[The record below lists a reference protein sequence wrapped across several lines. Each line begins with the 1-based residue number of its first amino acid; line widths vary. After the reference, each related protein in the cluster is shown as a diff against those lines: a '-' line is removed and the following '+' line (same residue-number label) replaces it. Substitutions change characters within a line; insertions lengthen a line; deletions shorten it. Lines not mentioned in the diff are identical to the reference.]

1 MINTD
6 MECDKDRH
14 GMIKKNWLYSAVIGI
29 LIGYIVIILGSWLWS
44 AAMPSSSIRT
54 LLSESG
60 IRWFFGT
67 FAMNL
72 VNTPLLI
79 WIVLI
84 DIAIGACIRSGL
96 WNSTILIAR
105 HSSKLTTLQKR
116 GLRSAIELIIFEIC
130 VVSLLILPRHA
141 ILLSVTGEIY
151 PSSASACFVPIV
163 AFMILSSSISYG
175 LLSGTIHGYRDAVA
189 CTLKGGK
196 NLKIILCF
204 YILLIELAAIIK
216 YIFFSMT

>member
-1 MINTD
+1 
-6 MECDKDRH
+6 
-14 GMIKKNWLYSAVIGI
+14 MIKKHWLYTAVIGI
-29 LIGYIVIILGSWLWS
+29 IIGYIVIILGSWLWS

-67 FAMNL
+67 FVMNL
-72 VNTPLLI
+72 ASTPLLV
-79 WIVLI
+79 WIILI
-84 DIAIGACIRSGL
+84 DISIGTCIRSGL
-96 WNSTILIAR
+96 WSSAR
-105 HSSKLTTLQKR
+105 LLMKSSSKLNILQKR

-130 VVSLLILPRHA
+130 VLSLLVFPRHA
-141 ILLSVTGEIY
+141 ILLSVTGDLY
-151 PSSASACFVPIV
+151 PSSASASFVPIV

-196 NLKIILCF
+196 NLKVILCF
-204 YILLIELAAIIK
+204 YVLLIELAAIVK
-216 YIFFSMT
+216 YIFFSVA

>member
-1 MINTD
+1 
-6 MECDKDRH
+6 
-14 GMIKKNWLYSAVIGI
+14 MIKKNWLYTAVIGI

-72 VNTPLLI
+72 ISTQLLV

-84 DIAIGACIRSGL
+84 DISIGACVRSGL
-96 WNSTILIAR
+96 WNAAR
-105 HSSKLTTLQKR
+105 LLVKSHSKLTTLQKR
-116 GLRSAIELIIFEIC
+116 GLRSAMELIIFEAG
-130 VVSLLILPRHA
+130 VMSLLIFPRHA
-141 ILLSVTGEIY
+141 ILLSVTGDIY
-151 PSSASACFVPIV
+151 PSSASVSFVPTV
-163 AFMILSSSISYG
+163 AFMLFSSSISYG

-196 NLKIILCF
+196 NLKAILCF
-204 YILLIELAAIIK
+204 YVLLMELAAIVK
-216 YIFFSMT
+216 YIFFSVA